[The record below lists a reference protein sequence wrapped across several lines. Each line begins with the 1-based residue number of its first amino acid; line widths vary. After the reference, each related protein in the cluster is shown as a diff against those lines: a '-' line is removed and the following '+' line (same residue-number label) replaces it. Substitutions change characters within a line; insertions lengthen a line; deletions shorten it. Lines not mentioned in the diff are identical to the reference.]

1 MELKTA
7 HNLFCLFQV
16 LSMCASVLLKHSFL
30 HSLIHPT
37 LSNSR
42 VRHCTRDK
50 SRKSRTGINA
60 PSGSLYKGKEKQGS
74 RLALRYA
81 LGGGKAWERLR
92 RGNGIT
98 VGPGGRAGSPQAEK
112 RKTSSFLDVHS
123 MNSAG
128 ERRQGIY
135 LSSWCLG
142 LVFWS
147 GERGMRP
154 ELGLRQYKTGL
165 NAMLR
170 IGSFVLWVT
179 RMHHRYAGNNMP

>member
-1 MELKTA
+1 
-7 HNLFCLFQV
+7 
-16 LSMCASVLLKHSFL
+16 MCQALALE
-30 HSLIHPT
+30 
-37 LSNSR
+37 
-42 VRHCTRDK
+42 TRAESHK
-50 SRKSRTGINA
+50 KGINA
-60 PSGSLYKGKEKQGS
+60 PSGSPYKGKEKQGS
-74 RLALRYA
+74 RLALRYT

-92 RGNGIT
+92 RGNGTT
-98 VGPGGRAGSPQAEK
+98 VGPGGRAGSLWAEK

-128 ERRQGIY
+128 EGRQGIY

-154 ELGLRQYKTGL
+154 EPGLRLYKTGL

-170 IGSFVLWVT
+170 IGSIVLWVT
-179 RMHHRYAGNNMP
+179 RMHHRFPGNNMP